1 MKQFILFQTKNR
13 RLEPKY
19 YYSSQQ
25 ISSLRSSAAAL
36 FNHMLYECT
45 NFSGQDDY
53 GLLNYQ
59 VKVNRHIWVS
69 AGDLDL
75 ACAACCVNLNVR

>member
-13 RLEPKY
+13 SLKPKF
-19 YYSSQQ
+19 YYSSRQ

-59 VKVNRHIWVS
+59 VKVNRHFPVS
-69 AGDLDL
+69 VGDLGGF
-75 ACAACCVNLNVR
+75 VQRIE

>member
-13 RLEPKY
+13 SLEPQY
-19 YYSSQQ
+19 YYSSRQ

-36 FNHMLYECT
+36 FNHMLYECP

-59 VKVNRHIWVS
+59 VKVNRDIWVS
-69 AGDLDL
+69 AGDLE
-75 ACAACCVNLNVR
+75 ACAAY

>member
-13 RLEPKY
+13 SLEPKY
-19 YYSSQQ
+19 YYYSSRQ
-25 ISSLRSSAAAL
+25 ISSLRSSAAAR

-59 VKVNRHIWVS
+59 VKVNRHMWVS
-69 AGDLDL
+69 AGDLE
-75 ACAACCVNLNVR
+75 ACAAR